1 VAARGQ
7 MRERAPGQ
15 NLGVVGMGVDG
26 ENAQGHRRDFT
37 KNDSEAGGD
46 SAEEALAVAL
56 RREESYKEHGVP
68 NETMNRHKLLI
79 LSATVLLA
87 FCTAC
92 STEAPKEAA
101 TKKEVKPVAPVSGQT
116 ASFEMYKV
124 ARLWAGDA
132 ALLKLENLD
141 IPEAKPLPGKYG
153 AWKATFASFQKRLKR
168 EYMYSVAESSSGA
181 HKGVFPGPEVPYVPI
196 GAIRIFNFVDVKTD
210 TPEAL
215 ENALKQKDVAAFAAK
230 HPELPVQFI
239 LEWSMVTPRP
249 AWRVYWGGTVST
261 SEASVYIDAGDG
273 KFLKKQR

>member
-1 VAARGQ
+1 
-7 MRERAPGQ
+7 
-15 NLGVVGMGVDG
+15 
-26 ENAQGHRRDFT
+26 
-37 KNDSEAGGD
+37 
-46 SAEEALAVAL
+46 
-56 RREESYKEHGVP
+56 
-68 NETMNRHKLLI
+68 MNRHKLPI

-87 FCTAC
+87 LCTGC
-92 STEAPKEAA
+92 SSEAPKEAA
-101 TKKEVKPVAPVSGQT
+101 TKKEVKPIAPVTGQT

-168 EYMYSVAESSSGA
+168 EFMYSVAESSSGA
-181 HKGVFPGPEVPYVPI
+181 HKGVFPGPEMPYVPI
-196 GAIRIFNFVDVKTD
+196 ATIRIFNFFDVKID